1 MSGSVDPFS
10 LYGCDRSPYFLL
22 VPKKDTGI
30 DDCAFSAELFLKK
43 NNDNNKLQHLDLFS
57 CFSSPFATY
66 QVRNTTTNWVEAG
79 QSVRAQVPYPAQPK
93 YDMKNLKPDSFYR
106 VELRAHNVI
115 GFSAPAEIYLRTAK
129 GQSLITH
136 TLNFPSS
143 SQILRFLFVTILKS
157 SVKSFKMSD
166 GRLAQELDRM
176 VGILF

>member
-1 MSGSVDPFS
+1 MTIIS
-10 LYGCDRSPYFLL
+10 CNIWIYF
-22 VPKKDTGI
+22 P
-30 DDCAFSAELFLKK
+30 
-43 NNDNNKLQHLDLFS
+43 

-115 GFSAPAEIYLRTAK
+115 GFSAPAEIFLRTAK

-143 SQILRFLFVTILKS
+143 SQILRFLVVTILKS